1 MARENNG
8 LYFDHYYFFLVSLKM
23 ADLFSLAA
31 PTQMTDASED
41 FGSILA
47 TGLSK
52 KSTGKRKRE

>member
-1 MARENNG
+1 MD
-8 LYFDHYYFFLVSLKM
+8 FISIIISFLVSLKM

-31 PTQMTDASED
+31 LTQMTDASED

-52 KSTGKRKRE
+52 KSTGKRKRERRK